1 MTLFTREDR
10 NKHLSFRQ
18 RYQTLLVSIRCE
30 DPLLHDQVR
39 GGGILL
45 LLWEAL
51 SHSRCNRR
59 RYATNDAVVYVHK
72 SLLRERIMISY
83 AQTALGSELQGWHI
97 ALKVTTGQR
106 MKCYFVVCRRRRVV
120 VEGHTNVVVVGRL
133 EVVDSCFATTTER
146 EKQRAKSATVCMDVF
161 KHIHLIISNV
171 GGMTIVV
178 DDIGM
183 SEKAYHWNLKNDT
196 HCSIYTLRTSC

>member
-1 MTLFTREDR
+1 
-10 NKHLSFRQ
+10 
-18 RYQTLLVSIRCE
+18 
-30 DPLLHDQVR
+30 
-39 GGGILL
+39 
-45 LLWEAL
+45 
-51 SHSRCNRR
+51 
-59 RYATNDAVVYVHK
+59 
-72 SLLRERIMISY
+72 MISY

-106 MKCYFVVCRRRRVV
+106 MKCYFVVCRRRVV

-178 DDIGM
+178 DGSGIGE
-183 SEKAYHWNLKNDT
+183 SLSLESKK
-196 HCSIYTLRTSC
+196 